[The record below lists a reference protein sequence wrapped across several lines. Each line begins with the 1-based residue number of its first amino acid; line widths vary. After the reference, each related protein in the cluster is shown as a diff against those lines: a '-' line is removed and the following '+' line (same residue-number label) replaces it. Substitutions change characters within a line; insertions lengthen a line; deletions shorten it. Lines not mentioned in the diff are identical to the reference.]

1 MSLND
6 RFSITKF
13 CQNKCQP
20 TAYKKVA
27 TAGNDPSITTKMR
40 YSQYIRTVKPRR
52 ITVEDQDKFKFN
64 TQQLPIYFAFGNTV
78 DRVDANLQVHKL

>member
-27 TAGNDPSITTKMR
+27 TAGNDPTISTKMR
-40 YSQYIRTVKPRR
+40 YSQYIRSVKPR
-52 ITVEDQDKFKFN
+52 TVTIEDQDKFKFD
-64 TQQLPIYFAFGNTV
+64 TTQLPIYFAFGNTV
-78 DRVDANLQVHKL
+78 DKANADLQVHKL